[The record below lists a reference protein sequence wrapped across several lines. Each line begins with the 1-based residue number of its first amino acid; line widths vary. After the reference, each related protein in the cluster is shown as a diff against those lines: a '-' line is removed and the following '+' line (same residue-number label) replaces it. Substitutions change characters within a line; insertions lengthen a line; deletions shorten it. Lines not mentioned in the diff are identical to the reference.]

1 MEHGGLDLLKL
12 SSSHF
17 DRTTTFG
24 CAVRQWLSWRF
35 QASIIVPAWTATM
48 PPESLGADMR
58 RREFITLLVGA
69 APLWP
74 LAASA
79 QQSAVPII
87 GVLSVGSPDTAS
99 PYDAAFER
107 GLAESGYMVGRNV
120 TIERRWA
127 RGNHDRLPEL
137 AQELL
142 HLNPALIIGGGNVAA
157 LAARRATSTIPIV
170 FVIASDPVK
179 LGLAKSFA
187 HPGGN
192 ATGISMMTATLVLK
206 RLELIQE
213 LLQQNATV
221 GFLVNP
227 DNQDLLQEI
236 DDIAR
241 STGRPLKVA
250 KARNP
255 DALEPAF
262 RQLVSAQVGAVL
274 VSNDAMFFNLRAQI
288 VALANRHSLPAS
300 YEFRE
305 FPAAGGLM
313 SYGPS
318 LVGTFQKI
326 GTYAAR
332 ILKGARPDDLP
343 IQQPTEFNLVL
354 NSATARSLRI
364 QIPPSLLARADEV
377 IE

>member
-1 MEHGGLDLLKL
+1 
-12 SSSHF
+12 
-17 DRTTTFG
+17 
-24 CAVRQWLSWRF
+24 
-35 QASIIVPAWTATM
+35 
-48 PPESLGADMR
+48 MR
-58 RREFITLLVGA
+58 RRDFITLLGGA

-79 QQSAVPII
+79 QQPAVPII
-87 GVLSVGSPDTAS
+87 GVLSVGSPDMAN
-99 PYDAAFER
+99 PDNDAAFER
-107 GLAESGYMVGRNV
+107 GLAERGYVVGRNV

-137 AQELL
+137 AQELVQ
-142 HLNPALIIGGGNVAA
+142 LNPALIMGGGNVVA

-170 FVIASDPVK
+170 FNIASDPVK

-213 LLQQNATV
+213 LLQRNATV

-236 DDIAR
+236 EAIAR
-241 STGRPLKVA
+241 STGRPLEVA

-255 DALEPAF
+255 DDLELAF
-262 RQLVSAQVGAVL
+262 RQLVGAQVGAVL
-274 VSNDAMFFNLRAQI
+274 VSNDASFFIQRVQL
-288 VALANRHSLPAS
+288 VALAKRHSLPAS

-305 FPAAGGLM
+305 YPAAGGLM

-318 LVGTFQKI
+318 LVGTFRKV
-326 GTYAAR
+326 GAYAAR
-332 ILKGARPDDLP
+332 ILEGARPGDLP

-354 NSATARSLRI
+354 NSATARSLGI

>member
-1 MEHGGLDLLKL
+1 
-12 SSSHF
+12 
-17 DRTTTFG
+17 
-24 CAVRQWLSWRF
+24 
-35 QASIIVPAWTATM
+35 
-48 PPESLGADMR
+48 MR
-58 RREFITLLVGA
+58 RRDFITLLGGA

-79 QQSAVPII
+79 QQPAVPII
-87 GVLSVGSPDTAS
+87 GVLSVGSPDMAN
-99 PYDAAFER
+99 PDNDAAFER
-107 GLAESGYMVGRNV
+107 GLAERGYVVGRNV

-127 RGNHDRLPEL
+127 RGNHDRLPQL
-137 AQELL
+137 AQELVQ
-142 HLNPALIIGGGNVAA
+142 LNPALIMGGGNVVA

-170 FVIASDPVK
+170 FNIASDPVK

-213 LLQQNATV
+213 LLQRNATV

-236 DDIAR
+236 EAIAR
-241 STGRPLKVA
+241 STGRPLEVA

-255 DALEPAF
+255 DDLELAF
-262 RQLVSAQVGAVL
+262 RQLVGAQVGAVL
-274 VSNDAMFFNLRAQI
+274 VSNDASFFVQRVQL
-288 VALANRHSLPAS
+288 VALAKRHSLPAS

-305 FPAAGGLM
+305 YPAAGGLM

-318 LVGTFQKI
+318 LVGTFRKV
-326 GTYAAR
+326 GAYAAR
-332 ILKGARPDDLP
+332 ILEGARPGDLP

-354 NSATARSLRI
+354 NSATARSLGI